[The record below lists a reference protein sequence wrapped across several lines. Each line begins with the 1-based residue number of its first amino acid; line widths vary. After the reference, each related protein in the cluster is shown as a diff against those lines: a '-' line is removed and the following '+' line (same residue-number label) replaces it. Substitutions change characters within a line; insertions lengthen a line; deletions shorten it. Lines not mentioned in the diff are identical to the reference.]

1 MKAAFYLGTHGTEPE
16 RTVRALMD
24 NRGWMLE
31 HGIEPIPPSRHRG
44 LLEEALAALSG
55 GPATPEMEDVLLD
68 SILDSDAPERI
79 IISQPAL
86 IGVPARC
93 LSEPGFFAA
102 AGPKMV
108 AAANLFPAAE
118 AEFFMAL
125 RNPATLIPFLLDKID
140 PNRTEQLMGGRNPE
154 TMRWAPAVRQML
166 QSIGRRR
173 LVLWCHEDTPLIWP
187 DVLRRIAGI
196 PADVPLRAGLSA
208 LADVLTD
215 DGMTELRAALKSA
228 PRLTIDSRRD
238 IFSDVLG
245 RHARPDAI
253 EATITTPGWTQDRVD
268 RMTAAYDE
276 DVAEIAALPG
286 VEFIA
291 P

>member
-24 NRGWMLE
+24 NRAWMLDN
-31 HGIEPIPPSRHRG
+31 GIEPIPPSRHRG

-55 GPATPEMEDVLLD
+55 GPATPEMEDVLLN
-68 SILDSDAPERI
+68 SILDGDEPRRI

-93 LSEPGFFAA
+93 LAEPGFFAA

-108 AAANLFPAAE
+108 AAANLFPSAE

-125 RNPATLIPFLLDKID
+125 RNPATLIPFLLDRMD
-140 PNRTEQLMGGRNPE
+140 PKRADQLMSGRNPE
-154 TMRWAPAVRQML
+154 EMRWAPAIRQIL

-187 DVLRRIAGI
+187 EVLRRLAGI

-208 LADVLTD
+208 LADVLTEE
-215 DGMTELRAALKSA
+215 GMVELRAALKNA
-228 PRLTIDSRRD
+228 PKLTINSRRD
-238 IFSDVLG
+238 IFSDMLH
-245 RHARPDAI
+245 RHARPEAI
-253 EATITTPGWTQDRVD
+253 DATITTPGWTQDRVD
-268 RMTAAYDE
+268 RMTAAYDD
-276 DVAEIAALPG
+276 DVAQIAALPG

>member
-1 MKAAFYLGTHGTEPE
+1 MKAAFYLGVHGTEPE
-16 RTVRALMD
+16 RTIRALMD
-24 NRGWMLE
+24 NRGWLLE
-31 HGIEPIPPSRHRG
+31 NGVEPIPPSRHRG
-44 LLEEALAALSG
+44 LFEEALAALSG
-55 GPATPEMEDVLLD
+55 GAATPEMEEVLLD
-68 SILDSDAPERI
+68 SILDSDDPQRI

-93 LSEPGFFAA
+93 LAEPGFFAA

-108 AAANLFPAAE
+108 AAANLFPGAD

-125 RNPATLIPFLLDKID
+125 RNPATLIPFMLDKID
-140 PNRTEQLMGGRNPE
+140 PGRAGQLMAGRDPE
-154 TMRWAPAVRQML
+154 SMRWAPAIRQIL

-173 LVLWCHEDTPLIWP
+173 LVLWCHEDSPLIWP
-187 DVLRRIAGI
+187 EVLRRLSTI
-196 PADVPLRAGLSA
+196 PADVPLRAGLAA

-215 DGMTELRAALKSA
+215 DGMTELRAALKAA

-238 IFSDVLG
+238 IFSQTLE
-245 RHARPDAI
+245 RHARRDAI
-253 EATITTPGWTQDRVD
+253 ETTIILPGWTQDRVD

>member
-24 NRGWMLE
+24 NRAWMLDN
-31 HGIEPIPPSRHRG
+31 GIEPIPPSRHRG

-55 GPATPEMEDVLLD
+55 GPATHEMEDVLLD
-68 SILDSDAPERI
+68 SILDGDEPRRI

-93 LSEPGFFAA
+93 LAEPGFFAA

-108 AAANLFPAAE
+108 AAANLFPSAE

-125 RNPATLIPFLLDKID
+125 RNPATLIPFLLDRMD
-140 PNRTEQLMGGRNPE
+140 PKRADQLMSGRNPE
-154 TMRWAPAVRQML
+154 EMRWAPAIRQIL

-187 DVLRRIAGI
+187 EVLRRLAGI

-208 LADVLTD
+208 LADVLTEE
-215 DGMTELRAALKSA
+215 GMVELRAALKNA
-228 PRLTIDSRRD
+228 PKLTIDSRRD
-238 IFSDVLG
+238 IFSDMLH
-245 RHARPDAI
+245 RHARPEAI
-253 EATITTPGWTQDRVD
+253 DATITTPGWTQDRVD
-268 RMTAAYDE
+268 RMTAAYDD
-276 DVAEIAALPG
+276 DVAQIAALPG